1 MSLNVFLKRLSDLGV
16 VVVWF
21 FFLWIFYEDEVGM
34 KMRKKIKEGDE
45 DGKNKRKLIF
55 VDRRDL
61 FDKRRTN

>member
-1 MSLNVFLKRLSDLGV
+1 MLLLFG
-16 VVVWF
+16 F

-55 VDRRDL
+55 FDRRDL